1 MGNFFKRV
9 NCHWKNLT
17 FYLRDTIY
25 ARHSHFCFAWRK
37 ICMTHSQQ
45 HAKDP
50 EAMHNTEAGAGCW
63 LGDSR
68 WFCEMVML
76 FGGAA
81 PVCSFGTT
89 SSASL
94 CPRPQLLGNRNAFAL
109 GYRAALCV
117 VWVYFLQFQ
126 LLQQWSPVAWENSC
140 APVRLAPSL
149 MTAALWELWGNTRP
163 LQKISKNPFFV

>member
-1 MGNFFKRV
+1 MHGTAIFALHGVR
-9 NCHWKNLT
+9 
-17 FYLRDTIY
+17 
-25 ARHSHFCFAWRK
+25 FAWLTASSMPRTQK
-37 ICMTHSQQ
+37 QCI
-45 HAKDP
+45 
-50 EAMHNTEAGAGCW
+50 TEAGAGCW

-94 CPRPQLLGNRNAFAL
+94 CPRPQLLGNRNAFTL

>member
-17 FYLRDTIY
+17 FYLRDKIY
-25 ARHSHFCFAWRK
+25 ARHSHFCFARRK

-68 WFCEMVML
+68 WFCEIVML

-81 PVCSFGTT
+81 PVRSFGTT

-94 CPRPQLLGNRNAFAL
+94 CPRPQLLGYRNAL
-109 GYRAALCV
+109 E
-117 VWVYFLQFQ
+117 Q
-126 LLQQWSPVAWENSC
+126 LSPCFGFISYSSSSSSSEVQWPERFHVPPVQ
-140 APVRLAPSL
+140 LAPSL